1 MFVEAFVPS
10 CDITDTVYAKPVKGA
25 YALAQGATG
34 RWCCVMY
41 VGPEYLE
48 EKSIKVLTRDEA
60 EAKCEAI
67 GGEIDF

>member
-10 CDITDTVYAKPVKGA
+10 CDINSIDYPKPVKGA

-48 EKSIKVLTRDEA
+48 ENSVEVLTREQA
-60 EAKCEAI
+60 EARCEAI